1 MMINVELKR
10 DSKFLAAFWLLPPD
24 DPRRRKLEEIEFYI
38 PKLYFESSIKQLR
51 GAYKLLHNWITAKLA
66 GMYVQFK
73 IETKI
78 NIYF

>member
-1 MMINVELKR
+1 MMINVELER

-38 PKLYFESSIKQLR
+38 PKVYFESSVKQLR

-66 GMYVQFK
+66 GTVVLK
-73 IETKI
+73 RKSK
-78 NIYF
+78 